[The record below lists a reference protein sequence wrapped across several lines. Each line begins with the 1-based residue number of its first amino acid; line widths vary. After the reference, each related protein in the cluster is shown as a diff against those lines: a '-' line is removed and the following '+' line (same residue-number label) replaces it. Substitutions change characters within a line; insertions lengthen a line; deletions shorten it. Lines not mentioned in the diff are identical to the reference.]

1 MPPTTTTY
9 NEHML
14 TTDTVLR
21 LWDTQLRTL
30 HAGHWDA
37 ARRFEGSNLAF
48 GVSTAVMSAIA
59 GTAAF
64 ASLQEGS
71 ATWMRIVAGAFSIV
85 AAIVSSAQTYYKSSE
100 QAEKHRL
107 AATKFGQLRRQL
119 EQLIALGLP
128 PDEGRRA
135 DVLSQIRTQW
145 GEIDGESP
153 ALPSAIYDRVKRT
166 IQSEHPVAA

>member
-1 MPPTTTTY
+1 MPSTSATHH
-9 NEHML
+9 EHML

-71 ATWMRIVAGAFSIV
+71 EPWMRIVAGAFSML
-85 AAIVSSAQTYYKSSE
+85 AAIASSAQTYYKSSE

-119 EQLIALGLP
+119 EQLMAIGLP
-128 PDEGRRA
+128 PAEAERV
-135 DVLSQIRTQW
+135 DVLSQIRSQW

-166 IQSEHPVAA
+166 IAPEHPVAA